1 MKRLSGP
8 RKTASLSTS
17 LHQRLNTYA
26 LAASAA
32 GVGILALAQPAL
44 GEIIHTHMHKAIG
57 RQGVIIDFN
66 HDGIGDFEIQP
77 VTFPSDTLA
86 MLAISQRGNRVF
98 GGASQNF
105 PPTVATNLPG
115 GYLLGQ
121 NNKKFKSGQPFVTAL
136 GETGTA
142 KVLYFC
148 GFYSNC
154 HGPWSTA
161 SGGYLG
167 FKFLIKGKVH
177 YGWARLTGFR
187 LQFGS
192 WFLDGY
198 AYETIP
204 NKPIIVGARGNDD
217 AMIDGSDASFAPPA
231 VAPVPKPATLGA
243 LATGASGLSSWR
255 QKESVS
261 VAGSLSK

>member
-66 HDGIGDFEIQP
+66 HDGIGDFKIQP

-86 MLAISQRGNRVF
+86 MLAISQKANRVF
-98 GGASQNF
+98 GATIQNFPGIGASQ
-105 PPTVATNLPG
+105 LPA
-115 GYLLGQ
+115 GYPIGRK
-121 NNKKFKSGQPFVTAL
+121 NDGKFKFGEPFSTAR
-136 GETGTA
+136 GETTGTA

-161 SGGYLG
+161 TGGYLG

-192 WFLDGY
+192 WFLEGY

-204 NKPIIVGARGNDD
+204 NKPIKAGATKGNGDER
-217 AMIDGSDASFAPPA
+217 IDGPDALL
-231 VAPVPKPATLGA
+231 VAPAPKPATLGA